1 MQPEVNA
8 SKLIFISFIIHSFSL
23 VHTRFTTPNNDV
35 DMNIFHFVSTKS
47 KPIKKTF
54 NFRIIPE
61 DSVKIMFSQSKNIA
75 NGTVSFILK
84 GAQTEVNSKGVKLE
98 FKKNESYHLKTNS
111 INDVEVLFT
120 EKEINFHNKVI
131 LTGHFGDLH
140 FIGFDSIKPASWI
153 VKKSKD
159 IKPCSILS
167 FLAPTGALEE
177 VILCVRASVLPCVCD
192 IIQRIMENEF

>member
-1 MQPEVNA
+1 M
-8 SKLIFISFIIHSFSL
+8 
-23 VHTRFTTPNNDV
+23 HTRFTTSKDDV

-47 KPIKKTF
+47 KPIKQTF
-54 NFRIIPE
+54 NFRVIPE
-61 DSVKIMFSQSKNIA
+61 DSVQIIFSQSKNIT

-84 GAQTEVNSKGVKLE
+84 GAQMEVKSKGVKLE

-131 LTGHFGDLH
+131 LAGHFGDLH
-140 FIGFDSIKPASWI
+140 FIGFNSTKPASWI

-159 IKPCSILS
+159 IKP
-167 FLAPTGALEE
+167 P
-177 VILCVRASVLPCVCD
+177 
-192 IIQRIMENEF
+192 IIYNPPRKSEA

>member
-1 MQPEVNA
+1 M
-8 SKLIFISFIIHSFSL
+8 
-23 VHTRFTTPNNDV
+23 HTRFTTPNNDV

-75 NGTVSFILK
+75 NGTVAFILK

-159 IKPCSILS
+159 IKS
-167 FLAPTGALEE
+167 
-177 VILCVRASVLPCVCD
+177 
-192 IIQRIMENEF
+192 

>member
-131 LTGHFGDLH
+131 LAGHFGDLH
-140 FIGFDSIKPASWI
+140 FIGFVSIKPASWI

-159 IKPCSILS
+159 IKH
-167 FLAPTGALEE
+167 
-177 VILCVRASVLPCVCD
+177 
-192 IIQRIMENEF
+192 